1 MSVADRLIFQVLLV
15 PWKQPTVGR
24 ISSEASHNGTLG
36 NESVPLWDTSRRS
49 TTIAPV
55 WQLPEMFLPL
65 GVCFFQIVA
74 GLLAG
79 RLQFMV

>member
-49 TTIAPV
+49 TT
-55 WQLPEMFLPL
+55 LPCDFKMFLPV
-65 GVCFFQIVA
+65 GVSPVWRAFWLVSFLV
-74 GLLAG
+74 
-79 RLQFMV
+79 